1 MFSEHH
7 DPGPLPS
14 GLLRRNTTQLVESG
28 TAVMAE
34 IERIGN
40 HAGCQPASWSWH
52 TTNTTTIKIPTPG
65 PELRGIIHNPRPAA
79 ARQAAL
85 QWANALGLTP
95 NDKASRGTLSYTG
108 EVDRL
113 PIEIWT
119 VVDDKAFRG
128 KYATLKLYAP
138 DWILTGLC
146 TIAAT
151 TAVVALKR
159 HRALTKTLTR

>member
-1 MFSEHH
+1 MFT
-7 DPGPLPS
+7 DRDNPGFLPN
-14 GLLRRNTTQLVESG
+14 GKLRRNTTQFVESG

-40 HAGCQPASWSWH
+40 HAGCQPASWTWDSQRNA
-52 TTNTTTIKIPTPG
+52 TTKIPTPG
-65 PELRGIIHNPRPAA
+65 PALRGIIHNRRPAA

-95 NDKASRGTLSYTG
+95 DDNASRGTLSFTG
-108 EVDRL
+108 EIDRL

-128 KYATLKLYAP
+128 KYATLKLYGP
-138 DWILTGLC
+138 DWILTSLF

-151 TAVVALKR
+151 VAAVALKR